1 MVLKDNY
8 ERSNAFAKP
17 QHVRVRSLKIVFQ
30 TAAALSSISEKKPLG
45 AKPSAATVRPAM
57 APPGQKP
64 KAFEARTQSSSC
76 SRGLANS
83 LPWISEHTVL
93 WPLSLPAFAAYLLT
107 WATMD

>member
-1 MVLKDNY
+1 
-8 ERSNAFAKP
+8 
-17 QHVRVRSLKIVFQ
+17 
-30 TAAALSSISEKKPLG
+30 
-45 AKPSAATVRPAM
+45 M

-64 KAFEARTQSSSC
+64 KAFEARTPSSPC

-93 WPLSLPAFAAYLLT
+93 WPLSLPAFAAYLT